1 MAAETP
7 LTAEETDENART
19 FEQGI
24 EIGKQWAQTAA
35 QGFGAWAEASPEQV
49 ILVGLVT
56 GFILGKLFL
65 PPRRRALR

>member
-1 MAAETP
+1 MADTP
-7 LTAEETDENART
+7 LTAAETDESAKT

-35 QGFGAWAEASPEQV
+35 QGFSAWAESSPEQV

-56 GFILGKLFL
+56 GFVLGKLLL
-65 PPRRRALR
+65 PAPRRTSR

>member
-7 LTAEETDENART
+7 LTAEETDESART

-24 EIGKQWAQTAA
+24 EMGKQWAQTAV
-35 QGFGAWAEASPEQV
+35 QGFSAWAESSPEQV

-56 GFILGKLFL
+56 GFILGKLFV
-65 PPRRRALR
+65 PSRRRALR